1 MSATSS
7 PNTEDNALVEF
18 GPPRTLDVDGAR
30 AGRAAVAAP
39 RAADGSLGTSG
50 PGHGAGRG
58 PGHPGLSG
66 PPAAETPLT
75 GGR

>member
-30 AGRAAVAAP
+30 AGRAAVAAA
-39 RAADGSLGTSG
+39 RAGDGSLRTAVLATA
-50 PGHGAGRG
+50 PAEVRDN
-58 PGHPGLSG
+58 LACRV
-66 PPAAETPLT
+66 PPPPRPPLT